1 MISKTIDPPD
11 SIAGYVKKIIILKS
25 LNDQDKKV
33 LPFYA
38 DGYPG
43 IMHQQTQHGVYL
55 MPKNK
60 RLSELFLY
68 GLTILP
74 IELSIEGEFELIV
87 FQLYPFASKVL
98 LNIDPKEL
106 NDECFDLMS
115 ATQNSD
121 KENPLR
127 FLSSLD
133 VSDRVLAITAFIEQ
147 MIQQANE
154 TVDNRIPLAVSHI
167 LESRGT
173 VNIKTLRGRLHI
185 TERTFERQFARH
197 VGVSPKQFARIIQ
210 FEHSLQQLVKD
221 DFDQLS
227 DVAFEN
233 GFSDQSHFIR
243 TFKQFTGK
251 TPAEFQRGFS
261 DT

>member
-11 SIAGYVKKIIILKS
+11 SIAGYVKKIIILENLS
-25 LNDQDKKV
+25 DQDKKV

-43 IMHQQTQHGVYL
+43 IMHQQTQQGVYL

-60 RLSELFLY
+60 KLSELFLY

-74 IELSIEGEFELIV
+74 IELSIEGAFELIV

-98 LNIDPKEL
+98 LGIDPKEL
-106 NDECFDLMS
+106 NDECFDL
-115 ATQNSD
+115 
-121 KENPLR
+121 NPLAENSANGNPPLLLPS
-127 FLSSLD
+127 LS
-133 VSDRVLAITAFIEQ
+133 VSDRVSAIAAFIEQ
-147 MIQQANE
+147 RIQQANE
-154 TVDNRIPLAVSHI
+154 TVDDRIPLAVSHI

-173 VNIKTLRGRLHI
+173 LNIKTLREKLHV

-197 VGVSPKQFARIIQ
+197 VGVSPKQFTRIVQ

-243 TFKQFTGK
+243 AFKQFTGK
-251 TPAEFQRGFS
+251 TPAEFQREFS
-261 DT
+261 DA